1 MKIGFDAKRAFF
13 NTSGLGNY
21 SRSIL
26 LLLQQYYPDNEYFL
40 YTPSLKNSLF
50 FQEKE
55 LPFKVKQPG
64 TTLSRIFSSYWRS
77 MSMSKDLQKDKLN
90 LFHGLSNELPSDI
103 LKSTTKSIVTIHDLI
118 FLRFPHF
125 FSAVDNQIYLR
136 KFKHACKNADRIIAV
151 SEQTKHD
158 IVNFFQINPNKI
170 NVAYQGCGQQFWHK
184 VTNAKKEEV
193 HKRYNLPKKYILN
206 VGTIEPR
213 KNMYNLIYSLLYA
226 QHDATII
233 SIGRAVPSYMKEL
246 QELIRKKNLQHRVS
260 FLHNVPNE
268 DLPAIYQQASLFVY
282 PSYFE
287 GFGIPILEAM
297 VSDIP
302 VITSSGS
309 CFSETGGN
317 AARYINPNN
326 PEEIAIHSD
335 EILGNKHLQQD
346 MITKGRLHAQNF
358 SDKSV
363 VNSIMEVYK
372 LTLEAE
378 K

>member
-13 NTSGLGNY
+13 NKSGLGNY

-26 LLLQQYYPDNEYFL
+26 LLLQEYFPENEYLL
-40 YTPSLKNSLF
+40 YTPSLKDSISFQKNKLF
-50 FQEKE
+50 KIKE
-55 LPFKVKQPG
+55 PSTKLTQF
-64 TTLSRIFSSYWRS
+64 FSSYWRS
-77 MSMSKDLQKDKLN
+77 MSMSSDLKKEKLD

-103 LKSTTKSIVTIHDLI
+103 QKSATKSIVTIHDLI

-125 FSAVDNQIYLR
+125 FSAIDNQIYLQ
-136 KFKHACKNADRIIAV
+136 KFKHACKAADHVVAV

-158 IVNFFQINPNKI
+158 IVNFFQISPNKI
-170 NVAYQGCGQQFWHK
+170 SVSYQGCGQQFWQI
-184 VTNAKKEEV
+184 VSEEKKQEV
-193 HKRYNLPKKYILN
+193 QKRYNLPKKFILN

-226 QHDATII
+226 KHDATIV
-233 SIGRAVPSYMKEL
+233 SIGRGVSSYMREL
-246 QELIRKKNLQHRVS
+246 EQLIDKKGLQKRVL
-260 FLHNVPNE
+260 FLHNVTNE
-268 DLPAIYQQASLFVY
+268 DLPAVYQQAEMFVY

-309 CFSETGGN
+309 CFPETGGD

-326 PEEIAIHSD
+326 PEEIAIHCDEIMSDTELQKEMVKKGRTHAEKFSD
-335 EILGNKHLQQD
+335 E
-346 MITKGRLHAQNF
+346 A
-358 SDKSV
+358 V
-363 VNSIMEVYK
+363 VKSIMQVYQDTLK
-372 LTLEAE
+372 L
-378 K
+378 

>member
-13 NTSGLGNY
+13 NKSGLGNY

-26 LLLQQYYPDNEYFL
+26 LLLQEYFPENEYLL
-40 YTPSLKNSLF
+40 YTPSLKDSISFQKNKLF
-50 FQEKE
+50 KIKE
-55 LPFKVKQPG
+55 PSTKLTQF
-64 TTLSRIFSSYWRS
+64 FSSYWRS
-77 MSMSKDLQKDKLN
+77 MSMSSDLKKEKLD

-103 LKSTTKSIVTIHDLI
+103 QKSATKSIVTIHDLI

-125 FSAVDNQIYLR
+125 FSAIDNQIYLQ
-136 KFKHACKNADRIIAV
+136 KFKHACKAADHVVAV

-158 IVNFFQINPNKI
+158 IVNFFQISPNKI
-170 NVAYQGCGQQFWHK
+170 SVSYQGCGQQFWQI
-184 VTNAKKEEV
+184 VSEEKKQEV
-193 HKRYNLPKKYILN
+193 QKRYNLPKKFILN

-226 QHDATII
+226 KHDATIV
-233 SIGRAVPSYMKEL
+233 SIGRGVSSYMREL
-246 QELIRKKNLQHRVS
+246 EQLIDKKGLQKRVL
-260 FLHNVPNE
+260 FLHNVTNE
-268 DLPAIYQQASLFVY
+268 DLPAVYQQAEIFVY

-309 CFSETGGN
+309 CFPETGGD

-326 PEEIAIHSD
+326 PEEIAIHCDEIMSDTELQKEMVKKGRTHAEKFSD
-335 EILGNKHLQQD
+335 E
-346 MITKGRLHAQNF
+346 A
-358 SDKSV
+358 V
-363 VNSIMEVYK
+363 VKSIMQVYQDTLK
-372 LTLEAE
+372 L
-378 K
+378 